1 VFSAVRARFHSPKRI
16 LPLCGFDKLPR
27 CNSPKLRAAARH
39 PLSPSVLR
47 RSEQLVR
54 VLSMKL
60 AAFGCSLR
68 IALALAV
75 SLIALSRAPAWSQAK
90 IDYKVVPILQ
100 PMKDNAPTPD
110 FNLATPD
117 GKKLSLKDFRGK
129 VVLLNF
135 WASWC
140 VPCREEMPAMEK
152 LYQEYKQK
160 NFVVLAVA
168 VKDRKQD
175 AIDFVKELKLTYPI
189 ALDPEAQV
197 GTLYGAWGL
206 PATYLIGP
214 KGEGLARGWGP
225 ADWYN
230 QASRKLIQDLVDG
243 KR

>member
-1 VFSAVRARFHSPKRI
+1 MKIRLI
-16 LPLCGFDKLPR
+16 LGVILVAFTAFL
-27 CNSPKLRAAARH
+27 L
-39 PLSPSVLR
+39 VL
-47 RSEQLVR
+47 
-54 VLSMKL
+54 
-60 AAFGCSLR
+60 G
-68 IALALAV
+68 
-75 SLIALSRAPAWSQAK
+75 RAPVWSQSK
-90 IDYKVVPILQ
+90 VNYKAVPILQ
-100 PMKDNAPTPD
+100 PMKDVAPTPD
-110 FNLATPD
+110 FSLSTPD
-117 GKKLSLKDFRGK
+117 GQKISLKDFRGK

-175 AIDFVKELKLTYPI
+175 AVDFVKELKLTYPI
-189 ALDPEAQV
+189 ALDPSAQV
-197 GTLYGAWGL
+197 GNVYGAWGL

-230 QASRKLIQDLVDG
+230 QPARKLIQDLVDG